1 MRDVWLVAR
10 FEVFRAIRTWRA
22 LALLLLYGVAS
33 AGACWLFV
41 RFVGLLENSLAEQL
55 GVPKTHTPGAMLGT
69 LATSDTWH
77 DVVTAMCGSET
88 LADHLVTVP
97 PLAMFHLWLG
107 FLLVPFFAASAS
119 AECIAID
126 VQSRAVRYELLR
138 TGRIEIVVGRF
149 LGQLALTAA
158 ASVLSMAAAW
168 VVGLAFMVGNDP
180 LALGG
185 WLVLFT
191 PRAWAFGVPFV
202 AVGATASQLTSSPAW
217 ARVMAVGATAA
228 SWVLLGV
235 ARWMEQREGLGLVAD
250 VALQVLPQGWIR
262 PMWDP
267 GLGWLGASAACF
279 ALAGAALAVGYLR
292 FSRRDL

>member
-22 LALLLLYGVAS
+22 LALLVLYGVAS

-41 RFVGLLENSLAEQL
+41 RFVGLLENSLAQQL
-55 GVPKTHTPGAMLGT
+55 RVPVTKTPGAMLGR
-69 LATSDTWH
+69 LVTSDMWH
-77 DVVTAMCGSET
+77 DVVAAMCGSET
-88 LADHLVTVP
+88 LADHLVSIP

-149 LGQLALTAA
+149 LGQLALTGA
-158 ASVLSMAAAW
+158 ASALSMVTALG
-168 VVGLAFMVGNDP
+168 VGLGFMLVDDP
-180 LALGG
+180 LALAG
-185 WLVLFT
+185 WMLVYT
-191 PRAWAFGVPFV
+191 PRAWAFGIPFV
-202 AVGATASQLTSSPAW
+202 ALGVTASQLTASPAW
-217 ARVMAVGATAA
+217 ARVMAIGAAA
-228 SWVLLGV
+228 SSWVLLGV
-235 ARWMEQREGLGLVAD
+235 ARWMETKDGLGLAAD
-250 VALQVLPQGWIR
+250 VMLQLLPQGWIR
-262 PMWDP
+262 GMWDP
-267 GLGWLGASAACF
+267 GWGWLASSAACA
-279 ALAGAALAVGYLR
+279 ALAGAGLVVGYVR